1 MDLFSRRSR
10 CRQSNCSIILIF
22 FFITCL
28 VIKSTRSH
36 QSYHHHNHQQ
46 QPHHHHSHHRSHDY
60 PRSPVELMVDL
71 TNRIGFRILYQH
83 SIGNR
88 NNIAMSPCGLAS
100 VLVALYEGSDGPS
113 AIQIHK
119 AMEFPW
125 DRDLIRIGFRDIHR
139 RLRSY
144 FYSQD
149 NLLSGLSLS
158 EANVTVKPEYE
169 NILRFYGYDLEN
181 GNMITSG
188 SKSAC
193 KENTTESTEMKM
205 DDKEEV
211 EGDEEMET
219 TTMIPETTTE
229 IIPPESTTEVTTTT
243 TPKPTTTKKE
253 PMTTT
258 TTTTTT
264 STTPMTT
271 TTTDPASSGEE
282 TTTTRTTNYIFTFK
296 PPKAT
301 TELSESEAL
310 EASTLTT
317 TIFEGTT
324 STSEAGTDAPDSS
337 SSADDLN
344 ALKRRRRRKNRT
356 FNLSQHRWKRSSSS
370 QLLPIHYLLSNLEEQ
385 PLPPSEFAIINGAS
399 AIGTP
404 HSQQFS
410 ISDYVVQ
417 QPSFNLKDTLNETPQ
432 HEDVITHL
440 FYLNRQDTINVPFKV
455 FNSIMKYGYYSA
467 IQASVLEVD
476 LDSNNYSLMIILP
489 DWLDSGLESLIT
501 TLKSPYSPHLREMRN
516 ALQPTW
522 VKAIIPK
529 FYLTGHIVLT
539 ADLQN
544 VRAGRN
550 LPGRILVI

>member
-1 MDLFSRRSR
+1 
-10 CRQSNCSIILIF
+10 
-22 FFITCL
+22 
-28 VIKSTRSH
+28 
-36 QSYHHHNHQQ
+36 
-46 QPHHHHSHHRSHDY
+46 
-60 PRSPVELMVDL
+60 
-71 TNRIGFRILYQH
+71 
-83 SIGNR
+83 
-88 NNIAMSPCGLAS
+88 MSPCGLAS

-119 AMEFPW
+119 TMEFPW

-188 SKSAC
+188 GKSGC
-193 KENTTESTEMKM
+193 KENGTETTEMTM
-205 DDKEEV
+205 DDKEEEEEEK
-211 EGDEEMET
+211 EGEDEMET

-229 IIPPESTTEVTTTT
+229 IPPTTTESTTVVTTTA
-243 TPKPTTTKKE
+243 TPKATTTKEEPTTTS
-253 PMTTT
+253 
-258 TTTTTT
+258 TTTT

-271 TTTDPASSGEE
+271 TDPVASGEE

-310 EASTLTT
+310 EATTLTT
-317 TIFEGTT
+317 TVFEGT
-324 STSEAGTDAPDSS
+324 TSEAGTDAPDSS
-337 SSADDLN
+337 STADDLN

-356 FNLSQHRWKRSSSS
+356 FNLSQHRWKRSSS

-385 PLPPSEFAIINGAS
+385 PLPPSEFAIINGGS

-476 LDSNNYSLMIILP
+476 LDSNNYSLLIVLP
-489 DWLDSGLESLIT
+489 DWLDSGLESLIS

-516 ALQPTW
+516 TLQPTW

-544 VRAGRN
+544 VGEKE
-550 LPGRILVI
+550 LTWTCLVI